1 MEIKT
6 FSSTIRR
13 KEMDA
18 VLTCMVEEKIGPGE
32 LNTKLIQ
39 KAKEIFSVS
48 GAIAFRSPS
57 IALKYALQVMEVP
70 KETGI
75 ILSALAPSWH
85 YTTVIDLGYKP
96 VIIDV
101 SSETGLITAESVQDG
116 IEKGGRILLLH
127 ESLGQ
132 VPNFA
137 SLLELNIPII
147 EDISQNAGATYEEK
161 HVGKFGTFAILG
173 LEQDDVL
180 TAGGGALLI
189 AGQSRNWTVLK
200 NITEV
205 TPKTDLLADI
215 NAALGFIQ
223 IKEFSRNEDI
233 RKQLHASYIRSLM
246 QGKHKSFVG
255 QTDVAVATAYSFP
268 VILSGS
274 FKDVKQYAS
283 KKGIEVR
290 LAFED
295 SIASVFEDVCDNC
308 PNARAL
314 ALRCA
319 LFPLYPRLGGSKSE
333 KIIKVLA
340 TLP

>member
-1 MEIKT
+1 MNIKT

-32 LNTKLIQ
+32 LNTRLIQ
-39 KAKEIFSVS
+39 KAKELFSLS
-48 GAIAFRSPS
+48 GAVALRSPA
-57 IALKYALQVMEVP
+57 IALKYALKAIDLEANS
-70 KETGI
+70 GI
-75 ILSALAPSWH
+75 MLSALAPSWQ
-85 YTTVIDLGYKP
+85 YITVTELGFKP

-101 SSETGLITAESVQDG
+101 SSETGLVTAETIQDG
-116 IEKGGRILLLH
+116 IQNGGRLLLLH

-132 VPNFA
+132 VPSFQ
-137 SLLELNIPII
+137 SILELNIPII
-147 EDISQNAGATYEEK
+147 EDISQNAGATFEEK

-180 TAGGGALLI
+180 TAGGGALLV

-200 NITEV
+200 NIMESA
-205 TPKTDLLADI
+205 PKTDLLPDI

-223 IKEFSRNEDI
+223 MKEFARNEDI
-233 RKQLHASYIRSLM
+233 RKQLYASFIRSLM
-246 QGKHKSFVG
+246 QGKHKSFT
-255 QTDVAVATAYSFP
+255 QNSENAISTAYSFP
-268 VILSGS
+268 VILAGS

-283 KKGIEVR
+283 KKGIEIC

-295 SIASVFEDVCDNC
+295 AIATVFEDECSHCSV
-308 PNARAL
+308 AKSL

>member
-1 MEIKT
+1 MNIKT

-32 LNTKLIQ
+32 LNTRLIQ
-39 KAKEIFSVS
+39 KAKETFSLS
-48 GAIAFRSPS
+48 GAIALRSPA
-57 IALKYALQVMEVP
+57 IALKYALRAIDLELQS
-70 KETGI
+70 GI
-75 ILSALAPSWH
+75 IISALAPSWH
-85 YTTVIDLGYKP
+85 YTAVVELGFKP
-96 VIIDV
+96 IVVDV
-101 SSETGLITAESVQDG
+101 SPETGLVTVDTVQEG
-116 IEKGGRILLLH
+116 IQKGGRLLFLH

-132 VPNFA
+132 VPSFTQ
-137 SLLELNIPII
+137 LLELGIPII

-200 NITEV
+200 NIIESA
-205 TPKTDLLADI
+205 PKVDLLADI

-223 IKEFSRNEDI
+223 VKEFTRNEAI
-233 RKQLHASYIRSLM
+233 RKQLYESYIRSLM
-246 QGKHKSFVG
+246 QGKHKSFV
-255 QTDVAVATAYSFP
+255 QHTDIAISTVYSFP
-268 VILSGS
+268 VILAGS

-283 KKGIEVR
+283 KKGIEIC
-290 LAFED
+290 LAYED
-295 SIASVFEDVCDNC
+295 SVVTKFEEESAHCS
-308 PNARAL
+308 NANAL
-314 ALRCA
+314 ALRCT